1 MKFMHDTVLRALMA
15 ASLAAASLQPAFAA
29 AVAPPKRD
37 GSSGSFDAQFG
48 NGPFGTD
55 EWNLTTGQ
63 VYEYIGGG
71 YTPAFTVPF
80 KTITYNGQTVHA
92 FEFSSLTM
100 EPTLKIIVFGST
112 AVLLSQGNIDI
123 AGQFEFP
130 NGTLGGTPST
140 GNDGDFNGGS
150 GQVAGG
156 SGGGGGYGQGGY
168 IQTACAGQGFSGGG
182 GGGGGN
188 YSPGTAGLRGAVPAG
203 TGVTNPPAPLKGGK
217 FGHMQNANKLL
228 QGGAGGAGGGGNSGG
243 EYFGGSAGGNGGAAV
258 VLGAR
263 GTITIESTGVLNSA
277 GLAGSPPASTSGSSG
292 GGAGG
297 DVWLFAKKGF
307 SNAGRILANG
317 GAGGTSIY
325 NHTPCEKNP
334 HMADGPNG
342 GDGSGGVV
350 LISAPSITNTGTI
363 NFAGGGGSGND
374 GELVTLDAPIANSG
388 KIIGN
393 R

>member
-1 MKFMHDTVLRALMA
+1 MRMPAHLGILIGGNSLRQRTSMKFMHDTVLRALMA

-182 GGGGGN
+182 G
-188 YSPGTAGLRGAVPAG
+188 
-203 TGVTNPPAPLKGGK
+203 
-217 FGHMQNANKLL
+217 
-228 QGGAGGAGGGGNSGG
+228 
-243 EYFGGSAGGNGGAAV
+243 
-258 VLGAR
+258 
-263 GTITIESTGVLNSA
+263 
-277 GLAGSPPASTSGSSG
+277 
-292 GGAGG
+292 
-297 DVWLFAKKGF
+297 
-307 SNAGRILANG
+307 
-317 GAGGTSIY
+317 TSIY

>member
-1 MKFMHDTVLRALMA
+1 MTFRHHTALRTLMA
-15 ASLAAASLQPAFAA
+15 ACLATCTAIQPALAAPPM
-29 AVAPPKRD
+29 PPKSD
-37 GSSGSFDAQFG
+37 GSAGSFDAQFG

-63 VYEYIGGG
+63 VYENIGGG
-71 YTPAFTVPF
+71 YTPVFTVPF

-130 NGTLGGTPST
+130 YGTLGGTPST
-140 GNDGDFNGGS
+140 GNGNFNGGS

-156 SGGGGGYGQGGY
+156 SGGGGGYGQGGS

-188 YSPGTAGLRGAVPAG
+188 YSPGTAGLRGAVPGG
-203 TGVTNPPAPLKGGK
+203 TGVTNPPTPLKGGK
-217 FGHMQNANKLL
+217 FGRMQNANKLL
-228 QGGAGGAGGGGNSGG
+228 QGGGGGAGGGGNSGG
-243 EYFGGSAGGNGGAAV
+243 EYFGGSAGGNGGGAV
-258 VLGAR
+258 VIGTP

-277 GLAGSPPASTSGSSG
+277 GLAGSLPAYTSGSSG

-297 DVWLFAKKGF
+297 DIWLFAKKGF
-307 SNAGRILANG
+307 SNAGQILVNG
-317 GAGGTSIY
+317 GAGGTSTY
-325 NHTPCEKNP
+325 NRTPCQKLA
-334 HMADGPNG
+334 HSADGPNG
-342 GDGSGGVV
+342 GDGSGGVIV
-350 LISAPSITNTGTI
+350 ISAPSIANTGTI
-363 NFAGGGGSGND
+363 NFAGGGSSGND
-374 GELVTLDAPIANSG
+374 GELVTLSAPIANSG
-388 KIIGN
+388 KIVGN